1 MHIVREFCSSTCSWT
16 ISSPVDGLVVDLKL
30 GLFQHSADV
39 RFQFLCPRS
48 IKDAVDIVQIGGI
61 VSKLHTGL
69 GFIGGGVLIDT
80 LGNHIP
86 LLGLFGG
93 HRRH

>member
-1 MHIVREFCSSTCSWT
+1 MHIVREFRSSACSWT
-16 ISSPVDGLVVDLKL
+16 IGSPVDGLVVGFKL

-48 IKDAVDIVQIGGI
+48 IKDTVDIVQIGGI
-61 VSKLHTGL
+61 VSKLNTGL
-69 GFIGGGVLIDT
+69 GFVGGVLIET